1 MGCSAEQHGRSTLQ
15 ARAMAAAQHLGLCQV
30 CADPCTRAC
39 LCVLAA
45 VCSSKQANRESWHR
59 RQGLSSLGAPAAAQ
73 LAGTCCKLAGEPRS
87 ATLVLTRDVVRK
99 LSEPTLVLPAVLS
112 SGQMSYC
119 WPAVCREK
127 ADPKSTGSVGAPMG
141 GQVIEVMAEP
151 GGQLHWKLP

>member
-1 MGCSAEQHGRSTLQ
+1 MAEALCKHEQWQQPNTLGSVRCVLTP
-15 ARAMAAAQHLGLCQV
+15 ALVHAF
-30 CADPCTRAC
+30 
-39 LCVLAA
+39 CVLAA

-141 GQVIEVMAEP
+141 GQVIEIMAEP